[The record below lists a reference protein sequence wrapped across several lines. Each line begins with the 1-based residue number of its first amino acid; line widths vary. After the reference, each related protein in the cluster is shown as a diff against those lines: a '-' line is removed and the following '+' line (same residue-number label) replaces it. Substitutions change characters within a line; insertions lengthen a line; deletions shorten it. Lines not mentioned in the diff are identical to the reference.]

1 MADRRAL
8 RTRLVRTVLIL
19 AAALML
25 LLGST
30 LAQDERRVVVLPATG
45 VVDQVMAGYLRE
57 GIASAAASGAV
68 AVVIELDTPGG
79 SLEAT
84 RDIVQAQLNAEV
96 PVLVWVGPAGS
107 RAASA
112 GTFLTLAAHVA
123 AMAPA
128 TNIGAAT
135 PISSDGSDIP
145 DDLGDKVLADTIA
158 TITAIAEERGRPVD
172 WAVSTVE
179 DAASYTVDEALTA
192 GAIDIKASS
201 IDDLL
206 AQADGRV
213 IVVGGRELTLQTAG
227 AAVDRVDMNPLQ
239 GFLHLLSDPNI
250 AFILFTLGFYGLFF
264 ELQNPNWVTGIL
276 GAFAIILAFI
286 GFGSLPLNIAG
297 LLLVGLALI
306 LFLLEMTI
314 TSHGLLAVGG
324 LVAFALGA
332 SAFYTQ
338 PGDPLAPTVA
348 VAWPII
354 AGMTGLTALVLGGLA
369 VIVMRNRRAPQLAL
383 GASHITEPL
392 VPVGTQAVV
401 RRDLL
406 PDGSVYAVGEEWT
419 ASSRDG
425 SSLARGTPVRVVG
438 HDGLTVIVER
448 LPDDDPVA
456 GRSAV
461 GSPLLR
467 PRDETHA
474 ERTV

>member
-1 MADRRAL
+1 MADRSPPRI
-8 RTRLVRTVLIL
+8 TLVRGLIL
-19 AAALML
+19 SIGVLALL
-25 LLGST
+25 VGS
-30 LAQDERRVVVLPATG
+30 AQAQGERRVVVLPTTG

-57 GIASAAASGAV
+57 GIAAAAGSGAE

-79 SLEAT
+79 SLDAT
-84 RDIVQAQLNAEV
+84 RDIVQAQLSAEV

-145 DDLGDKVLADTIA
+145 DDLGEKVLADTIA

-179 DAASYTVDEALTA
+179 EAASYTVDQALAA
-192 GAIDIKASS
+192 GAIDLKAES

-206 AQADGRV
+206 AQADGRTV
-213 IVVGGRELTLQTAG
+213 EVAGRLVTLDVAG
-227 AAVDRVDMNPLQ
+227 AALERTGMNPLQ

-297 LLLVGLALI
+297 LLLVGLALV

-338 PGDPLAPTVA
+338 PGDPLAPAVA

-354 AGMTGLTALVLGGLA
+354 AVMTGLTALVIGGL
-369 VIVMRNRRAPQLAL
+369 VVLVVRNRRAPQLVM
-383 GASHITEPL
+383 GASHIAGPL
-392 VPVGTQAVV
+392 VPLGTSATV

-406 PDGSVYAVGEEWT
+406 PEGSIYGAGEEWT
-419 ASSRDG
+419 ARTNDG
-425 SSLARGTPVRVVG
+425 SRLARGTPVRVIG
-438 HDGLTVIVER
+438 HDGLVVIVER
-448 LPDDDPVA
+448 LPAEGPTRSPAA
-456 GRSAV
+456 GAA
-461 GSPLLR
+461 PLLR
-467 PRDETHA
+467 PRDDTRT

>member
-1 MADRRAL
+1 MTRR
-8 RTRLVRTVLIL
+8 RPPRITLVRSLIL
-19 AAALML
+19 SMGVLALL
-25 LLGST
+25 VGST
-30 LAQDERRVVVLPATG
+30 QAQSDQRVVVLPTTG
-45 VVDQVMAGYLRE
+45 VVDQVMAGYLRD
-57 GIASAAASGAV
+57 GIAAAAAGGAA

-84 RDIVQAQLNAEV
+84 RDIVQAQLSAEL
-96 PVLVWVGPAGS
+96 PVFVWVGPAGS

-135 PISSDGSDIP
+135 PISGDGSDIP

-179 DAASYTVDEALTA
+179 DAASYTVDQALAA
-192 GAIDIKASS
+192 GAIDLKASS
-201 IDDLL
+201 IEDLL
-206 AQADGRV
+206 VQADGRTV
-213 IVVGGRELTLQTAG
+213 QVAGQPVVLDTSG
-227 AAVDRVDMNPLQ
+227 ARVERVDMNPLQ

-297 LLLVGLALI
+297 LLLVGLALL

-332 SAFYTQ
+332 SAFYTE
-338 PGDPLAPTVA
+338 PGDPLAPAVA

-354 AGMTGLTALVLGGLA
+354 AVMTGLTALVIGGL
-369 VIVMRNRRAPQLAL
+369 VVLVLRNRRAPQLVM
-383 GASHITEPL
+383 GASHITGPL
-392 VPVGTQAVV
+392 VPLGTPASV

-406 PDGSVYAVGEEWT
+406 PEGSIYGAGEEWT
-419 ASSRDG
+419 ARASDG
-425 SSLARGTPVRVVG
+425 SRLARGTPVRVVG

-448 LPDDDPVA
+448 LPAHDPTGSRAA
-456 GRSAV
+456 GSA
-461 GSPLLR
+461 PLLG
-467 PRDETHA
+467 PRDTTRT
-474 ERTV
+474 ERMV

>member
-1 MADRRAL
+1 MIIRRGP
-8 RTRLVRTVLIL
+8 RTRLASGALLIASAL
-19 AAALML
+19 AL
-25 LLGST
+25 LAGIASG
-30 LAQDERRVVVLPATG
+30 QDAGRVVVLPTNG

-57 GIASAAASGAV
+57 GLTRAAADGAE
-68 AVVIELDTPGG
+68 AVIIELDTPGG

-84 RDIVQAQLNAEV
+84 REIVQAQLTADV
-96 PVLVWVGPAGS
+96 PVVVWVGPAGS

-112 GTFLTLAAHVA
+112 GTFLTLASHVA

-135 PISSDGSDIP
+135 PISGDGSDIP
-145 DDLGDKVLADTIA
+145 DDLGEKVMADTVA
-158 TITAIAEERGRPVD
+158 TITAIAEERGRPVE
-172 WAVSTVE
+172 WAVSTVTE
-179 DAASYTVDEALTA
+179 AASYTVDEALAA
-192 GAIDIKASS
+192 GAIDLKAASLEE
-201 IDDLL
+201 LL
-206 AQADGRV
+206 EQLDGRSV
-213 IVVGGRELTLQTAG
+213 ELAGRTVTLATEG
-227 AAVDRVDMNPLQ
+227 VSVERLEMNPLQ
-239 GFLHLLSDPNI
+239 SFLHLLSDPNI

-297 LLLVGLALI
+297 LLLVGLALV
-306 LFLLEMTI
+306 LFLLEITV

-332 SAFYTQ
+332 SAFYTE
-338 PGDPLAPTVA
+338 PGDPLAPSVA
-348 VAWPII
+348 VAWEII
-354 AGMTGLTALVLGGLA
+354 ALMTAFTALTIGALA
-369 VIVMRNRRAPQLAL
+369 VIVMRNRRAPQLIP
-383 GASHITEPL
+383 GVSHIGGPL
-392 VPVGTQAVV
+392 VPLGTTATV

-419 ASSRDG
+419 ARARDG
-425 SSLARGTPVRVVG
+425 RTLARGTQVRVVG

-467 PRDETHA
+467 PRDGTNA

>member
-1 MADRRAL
+1 M
-8 RTRLVRTVLIL
+8 
-19 AAALML
+19 
-25 LLGST
+25 
-30 LAQDERRVVVLPATG
+30 
-45 VVDQVMAGYLRE
+45 
-57 GIASAAASGAV
+57 
-68 AVVIELDTPGG
+68 
-79 SLEAT
+79 
-84 RDIVQAQLNAEV
+84 
-96 PVLVWVGPAGS
+96 WVGPAGS

-135 PISSDGSDIP
+135 PISGDGSDIP
-145 DDLGDKVLADTIA
+145 DDLGAKVLADTIA
-158 TITAIAEERGRPVD
+158 TITSIAEERGRPVD

-179 DAASYTVDEALTA
+179 DAASYTVDEALAA

-201 IDDLL
+201 VEDLL
-206 AQADGRV
+206 AQADGRLV
-213 IVVGGRELTLQTAG
+213 EVAGRELALQTAG
-227 AAVDRVDMNPLQ
+227 ATVERVDMNPLQ

-354 AGMTGLTALVLGGLA
+354 AAMTGLTALVIGALV
-369 VIVMRNRRAPQLAL
+369 VIVVRNRRAPQLAM
-383 GASHITEPL
+383 GASHIAQPL
-392 VPVGTQAVV
+392 VALGTSAIV

-406 PDGSVYAVGEEWT
+406 PEGSVYAAGEEWT
-419 ASSRDG
+419 ARAGDG
-425 SSLARGTPVRVVG
+425 STLARGTPVRVVG
-438 HDGLTVIVER
+438 HDGLTVIVEAPAR
-448 LPDDDPVA
+448 
-456 GRSAV
+456 R
-461 GSPLLR
+461 
-467 PRDETHA
+467 
-474 ERTV
+474 

>member
-1 MADRRAL
+1 M
-8 RTRLVRTVLIL
+8 
-19 AAALML
+19 
-25 LLGST
+25 
-30 LAQDERRVVVLPATG
+30 
-45 VVDQVMAGYLRE
+45 
-57 GIASAAASGAV
+57 
-68 AVVIELDTPGG
+68 
-79 SLEAT
+79 
-84 RDIVQAQLNAEV
+84 
-96 PVLVWVGPAGS
+96 GPAGS

-135 PISSDGSDIP
+135 PISGDGSDIP

-179 DAASYTVDEALTA
+179 DAASYTVDEALAA

-206 AQADGRV
+206 AQAEGRV
-213 IVVGGRELTLQTAG
+213 VEVAGRELTLQTAG
-227 AAVDRVDMNPLQ
+227 AAVERVDMNPLQ

-354 AGMTGLTALVLGGLA
+354 AGMTGLTALVIGGLA

-406 PDGSVYAVGEEWT
+406 PDGSVYALGEEWT
-419 ASSRDG
+419 ALARDG
-425 SSLARGTPVRVVG
+425 STLARGTPVRVVG

-448 LPDDDPVA
+448 LPDDDAVA

-467 PRDETHA
+467 PRDERHA

>member
-1 MADRRAL
+1 MAHRRPQ
-8 RTRLVRTVLIL
+8 RITLVRSLIL
-19 AAALML
+19 GIAVLAL
-25 LLGST
+25 LLGSAQ
-30 LAQDERRVVVLPATG
+30 AQDDRRVVVLPTAG

-57 GIASAAASGAV
+57 GITSAAASGAA

-135 PISSDGSDIP
+135 PISGDGSDIP

-179 DAASYTVDEALTA
+179 DAASYTVDEALAA

-213 IVVGGRELTLQTAG
+213 VEVAGRELSLQTAG
-227 AAVDRVDMNPLQ
+227 AAVERVDMNPLQ

-354 AGMTGLTALVLGGLA
+354 AGMTGLTALVIGGLA
-369 VIVMRNRRAPQLAL
+369 VIVMRNRRAPQLAV

-392 VPVGTQAVV
+392 VPLGTQAVV

-406 PDGSVYAVGEEWT
+406 PDGSVYALGEEWT
-419 ASSRDG
+419 ALARDG

-461 GSPLLR
+461 GTPLLR
-467 PRDETHA
+467 PRDERHA

>member
-1 MADRRAL
+1 MAHRRPP
-8 RTRLVRTVLIL
+8 RITLVRSLIL
-19 AAALML
+19 SMGVLALL
-25 LLGST
+25 VGS
-30 LAQDERRVVVLPATG
+30 AQAQGDRRVVVLPTTG

-57 GIASAAASGAV
+57 GITAAAAGGAA

-84 RDIVQAQLNAEV
+84 RDIVQAQLSAEI
-96 PVLVWVGPAGS
+96 PVFVWVGPAGS

-135 PISSDGSDIP
+135 PISGDGSDIP
-145 DDLGDKVLADTIA
+145 DDLGEKVLADTIA

-179 DAASYTVDEALTA
+179 EAASYTVDQALAA
-192 GAIDIKASS
+192 GAIDFKASS
-201 IDDLL
+201 IEDLL
-206 AQADGRV
+206 VAADGRTV
-213 IVVGGRELTLQTAG
+213 QVAGQPVVLDTSG
-227 AAVDRVDMNPLQ
+227 ARIERVDMNPLQ

-297 LLLVGLALI
+297 VLLVGLALL
-306 LFLLEMTI
+306 LFLLEITI

-332 SAFYTQ
+332 SAFYTE
-338 PGDPLAPTVA
+338 PGDPLAPAVA

-354 AGMTGLTALVLGGLA
+354 AVMTGLTALVIGGL
-369 VIVMRNRRAPQLAL
+369 VVLVLRNRRAPQLVM
-383 GASHITEPL
+383 GASHITRPL
-392 VPVGTQAVV
+392 VPLGTSATV

-406 PDGSVYAVGEEWT
+406 PEGSIYGAGEEWT
-419 ASSRDG
+419 ARASDG
-425 SSLARGTPVRVVG
+425 SRLTRGTPVRVVG

-448 LPDDDPVA
+448 LLA
-456 GRSAV
+456 EGRTGSQAV
-461 GSPLLR
+461 GSAPLLG
-467 PRDETHA
+467 PRDSTRT

>member
-1 MADRRAL
+1 MAHRRPQPI
-8 RTRLVRTVLIL
+8 TVVRSVILCIGVL
-19 AAALML
+19 AL
-25 LLGST
+25 LLGS
-30 LAQDERRVVVLPATG
+30 AQAQADRRVVVLPTAG

-57 GIASAAASGAV
+57 GITAAAASGAA
-68 AVVIELDTPGG
+68 AVIIELDTPGG

-179 DAASYTVDEALTA
+179 DAASYTVDEALA
-192 GAIDIKASS
+192 ARAIDIKATS

-213 IVVGGRELTLQTAG
+213 VEVGGRELTLQTAG
-227 AAVDRVDMNPLQ
+227 AAVERVDMNPLQ

-354 AGMTGLTALVLGGLA
+354 AGMTGLTALVIGGLA
-369 VIVMRNRRAPQLAL
+369 VIVMRNRRAPQLAV

-392 VPVGTQAVV
+392 VPLGTQAVV

-406 PDGSVYAVGEEWT
+406 PDGSVYALGEEWT
-419 ASSRDG
+419 AVARDG
-425 SSLARGTPVRVVG
+425 STLARGTPVRVVG

-456 GRSAV
+456 GRSGV

-467 PRDETHA
+467 PRDERHA